1 MPKAKKPSKTKQPRK
16 VKAKIVAAP
25 VAIPTVAAIEEVE
38 PGILEAEIHVP
49 DDHFDELQQ
58 HKEDPKTFLQKLFA
72 WLNT

>member
-1 MPKAKKPSKTKQPRK
+1 MTKPKKTLKTKQPPK
-16 VKAKIVAAP
+16 VKARIIAAP
-25 VAIPTVAAIEEVE
+25 VAIPTVAAIEEIE

-49 DDHFDELQQ
+49 SEHFDELQQ